1 VSEPTRLKWW
11 PSGERIEREVRASE
25 RGDA

>member
-11 PSGERIEREVRASE
+11 RSGEPTEREVHASR